1 MEYLNFD
8 PSPDMSTGNY
18 TAVGN
23 MTPVAEVWDLDIVYR
38 VPVFT
43 MGSKLSKKGRKG
55 RIVPQ
60 QKNILMLSLMFPGI
74 RQSEM
79 CWQVHPQIAL

>member
-23 MTPVAEVWDLDIVYR
+23 MTPVAEVWDLDIVDSIE
-38 VPVFT
+38 PVFT
-43 MGSKLSKKGRKG
+43 MGSKLSKKRKKG

-60 QKNILMLSLMFPGI
+60 QKNIKSE
-74 RQSEM
+74 RQK
-79 CWQVHPQIAL
+79 WVLFLL

>member
-1 MEYLNFD
+1 
-8 PSPDMSTGNY
+8 
-18 TAVGN
+18 
-23 MTPVAEVWDLDIVYR
+23 MTPVAEVWDLDIVDSIE
-38 VPVFT
+38 PVFT
-43 MGSKLSKKGRKG
+43 MGSKLSKKKKR

-60 QKNILMLSLMFPGI
+60 QKNILMLSLMFPGV